1 MGRTILFIGGIFNE
15 YVLLESKAISPAANR
30 WQKGLVRS
38 LIKQRVSVN
47 LLSHFPEPLWPRGK
61 FYPGEKDEFYQKAK
75 KVKGEKIISDYDH
88 NPDGSI
94 WVYYEINSATRDR
107 KNFRVENSI
116 YDILKGDYTV
126 NGMDHKININNQ
138 KCISKLANDRFK
150 NKIKIGDEILFTFN
164 ISNRKVDIEI
174 GKNLL
179 SKKYN

>member
-1 MGRTILFIGGIFNE
+1 M
-15 YVLLESKAISPAANR
+15 
-30 WQKGLVRS
+30 
-38 LIKQRVSVN
+38 
-47 LLSHFPEPLWPRGK
+47 
-61 FYPGEKDEFYQKAK
+61 
-75 KVKGEKIISDYDH
+75 
-88 NPDGSI
+88 
-94 WVYYEINSATRDR
+94 
-107 KNFRVENSI
+107 ENSI

-138 KCISKLANDRFK
+138 KCISKLANDKFK